1 VRLRLLSRSP
11 LVYWAAVTALALVTA
26 LAVSQLLGRAHA
38 EAARYGSP
46 RAVLVATRDVGLGA
60 RVTGGDVTVRRLPA
74 ALVPPGTLTD
84 HDGAAGRTVV
94 VPIFEGQ
101 AVLRRQLAPWGRR
114 GAAALLPPG
123 TRGIAVPAGPAAA
136 RLATG
141 DTVDILATFDAAAAG
156 ANEPTFPVASGA
168 TVVDVAGE
176 SVTVAVSQEEA
187 KRVAFAIARGAVT
200 VVLSSESPTTQDGS
214 PTR

>member
-11 LVYWAAVTALALVTA
+11 LVYWTAVAALALVTA
-26 LAVSQLLGRAHA
+26 MAISQLLGRARS

-46 RAVLVATRDVGLGA
+46 RAVLVATRDVGMGA
-60 RVTGGDVTVRRLPA
+60 EVAGRDVTVRRLPA
-74 ALVPPGTLTD
+74 ALVPPGALTD
-84 HDGAAGRTVV
+84 GDKVAGRTAVM
-94 VPIFEGQ
+94 PLFEGQ
-101 AVLRRQLAPWGRR
+101 AILRRQLAPWGRR

-141 DTVDILATFDAAAAG
+141 DTVDVLATFDPAAAG

-168 TVVDVAGE
+168 TVVDVADE
-176 SVTVAVSQEEA
+176 SITVAVDPDEA
-187 KRVAFAIARGAVT
+187 KRIAFAIARGAVT
-200 VVLSSESPTTQDGS
+200 VVLSSVTTPDGT